1 MSISEI
7 DSSTKPEAV
16 QARTMIVHL
25 KGDRVRPVGNDRALA
40 GRLAGSTLVEVDDH
54 LIYSL
59 DNWHD
64 VIDPVI
70 EFFTGSRPPRSTK
83 RSFAAVLFT
92 DIVGSTSIAGGLG
105 DFVWRQL
112 LGQPRPSCQE
122 HR

>member
-40 GRLAGSTLVEVDDH
+40 GRLAGSTLVEVDGDDH

-59 DNWHD
+59 DNWRD

-70 EFFTGSRPPRSTK
+70 EFFTGSRPPRPGK
-83 RSFAAVLFT
+83 RSFAAVMFT
-92 DIVGSTSIAGGLG
+92 DIVGSTSIASGLG
-105 DFVWRQL
+105 DFA
-112 LGQPRPSCQE
+112 
-122 HR
+122 